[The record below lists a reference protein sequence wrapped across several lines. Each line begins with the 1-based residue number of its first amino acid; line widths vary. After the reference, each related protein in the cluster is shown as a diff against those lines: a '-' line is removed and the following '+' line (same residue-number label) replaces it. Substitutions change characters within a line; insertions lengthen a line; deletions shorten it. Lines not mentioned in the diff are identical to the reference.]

1 MKGVD
6 ISNYQAGLDLTRAK
20 SAGIE
25 FAICKL
31 SEGRTYKDRQFDAFY
46 QQAQSCGLPL
56 GAYVYSHATSP
67 DAAIAEA
74 NAALLLLGG
83 RGLPLGIFMDVETN
97 AQMEIP
103 AVQLKQTVMAFCQTV
118 KEAGYRSGIYGSE
131 YNLWARI
138 APADFPDSLIWVAHY
153 GRQPAFPC
161 DLWQRSDSGNFPGYG
176 GPVDTDEVM
185 SERSKAIIAGAGKDN
200 NVPSSPAEPDPPD
213 YTPQLEQSYDV
224 LLIQTAMQ
232 LDGYWPGAVDG
243 LNTAAWR
250 EAFKGFAGDV
260 LGTDN

>member
-6 ISNYQAGLDLTRAK
+6 ISNYQAGLDLIRAK

-103 AVQLKQTVMAFCQTV
+103 AVQLKQTLMAFCRTV
-118 KEAGYRSGIYGSE
+118 ENAGYRSGIYGSE

-153 GRQPAFPC
+153 GRQPAFAC

-185 SERSKAIIAGAGKDN
+185 SERMEALVRDGQRPKAQRTPGPCGIAAD
-200 NVPSSPAEPDPPD
+200 V
-213 YTPQLEQSYDV
+213 V
-224 LLIQTAMQ
+224 LLQTAMQ